1 MVSFKSA
8 VVVATAVSG
17 AVAAL
22 SSAKCLFLT
31 TVTDAAGVAALN
43 ACPTLSGDITV
54 EGDGL
59 GGAVDL
65 SQVQVLK
72 GNLDL
77 TNSTSVT
84 LISLGG
90 LEEVDGQLNIAKF
103 TSVFN
108 IDFTKLSSV
117 TGNLSLVTMPS
128 LSGMNLNTGLTK
140 LNSLT
145 ISDTAL
151 SELTGLVSN
160 VTEMAYLDLDN
171 NKNMS
176 LIKLP
181 LKKVT
186 DQLILSFND
195 DNANV
200 TLDSLEEAY
209 SVVIQDVALVSLKKL
224 KAVNL
229 TFQIAYGF
237 FEDLELPNLEE
248 VDGSVRIVANTQLL
262 NVSFPKL
269 TTIGGELGFEN
280 NTKLEDLGDAFPEV
294 TDIKGALN
302 IKGDIGSFELPKLKQ
317 VAGTFTLESTNDELD
332 CSKAL
337 DKSKVKAN
345 DPVCSA
351 PAKKDT
357 SSGSDS
363 ASATSTGKGGKQ
375 SGDSKSSDSSSS
387 NNNSD
392 NKKSG
397 AAAIF
402 PSLAAVIGAF
412 LIMA

>member
-8 VVVATAVSG
+8 VLVAAAVSG

-22 SSAKCLFLT
+22 SSKCLFLT

-90 LEEVDGQLNIAKF
+90 LEEVDGQLNIQKF

-108 IDFTKLSSV
+108 IDFTKLTLV
-117 TGNLSLVTMPS
+117 TGNLSLITMPS
-128 LSGMNLNTGLTK
+128 LSGMNLNAGLSK

-160 VTEMAYLDLDN
+160 VTEMLYLDLDN

-181 LKKVT
+181 LKKIT

-200 TLDSLEEAY
+200 TLDSLEEAF
-209 SVVIQDVALVSLKKL
+209 SVVIQDVASVSLKKL
-224 KAVNL
+224 KAVNQ

-237 FEDLELPNLEE
+237 FEDLQLPALEE
-248 VDGSVRIVANTQLL
+248 VDGSLRIVANTQLL

-280 NTKLEDLGDAFPEV
+280 NTKLEDLGEAFPEV

-345 DPVCSA
+345 NPVCSA
-351 PAKKDT
+351 PAKKDA
-357 SSGSDS
+357 SSLGS
-363 ASATSTGKGGKQ
+363 ASATGKDGKLN
-375 SGDSKSSDSSSS
+375 GDSKSSGSSSS
-387 NNNSD
+387 GNSD
-392 NKKSG
+392 KKSN
-397 AAAIF
+397 AAHIF
-402 PSLAAVIGAF
+402 PSVAAIVGAF